1 MEFLHVSFSDSLGLA
16 SVRPPHRVCRVRQDS
31 KEPKIDYRDA
41 ETDIGQTKQA
51 HITPVLTYIYI
62 GVTCCL

>member
-1 MEFLHVSFSDSLGLA
+1 MTIVIDCFDIPVVVTNGDNAFPGSVCVA
-16 SVRPPHRVCRVRQDS
+16 S
-31 KEPKIDYRDA
+31 DYRDA